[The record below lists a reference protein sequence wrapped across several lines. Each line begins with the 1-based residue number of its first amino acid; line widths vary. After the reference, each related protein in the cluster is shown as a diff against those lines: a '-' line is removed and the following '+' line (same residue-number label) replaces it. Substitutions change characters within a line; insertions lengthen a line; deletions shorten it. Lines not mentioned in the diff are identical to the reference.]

1 MWRGTLD
8 DFDPSA
14 WAAVNAETLLNGQ
27 TAQDED
33 AMTINFPFKL
43 FQVLPL
49 LLAGLLAG
57 ERALAIDAEADR
69 ILREMGDYLKGAEE
83 FSFRAEISYDAMF
96 TTGEKVRYGS
106 HSDISIRRPNR
117 LLVAA
122 NGDEHRRRVFYDGG
136 KLTLYDVQKNLYA
149 VTEVPN
155 QIDGALDSVFEKFGL
170 TVPLADFA
178 YADPYAVLTEHAEYG
193 QVVGVH
199 GCGDKRCHHLLFTQ
213 DAIDWQ
219 IWIET
224 GARPVPRK
232 LVITYKT
239 EPGSPQYEA
248 RLSGWDFNP
257 RLSDHAFT
265 FHPPEGSSEIEF
277 LPGSVEETQE

>member
-1 MWRGTLD
+1 MKKNI
-8 DFDPSA
+8 P
-14 WAAVNAETLLNGQ
+14 
-27 TAQDED
+27 
-33 AMTINFPFKL
+33 MKL

-49 LLAGLLAG
+49 LVAGLLAG
-57 ERALAIDAEADR
+57 ERAFAIDAEADR
-69 ILREMGDYLKGAEE
+69 ILREMGEYLKTAEE
-83 FSFRAEISYDAMF
+83 FSFHADISYDAVYD
-96 TTGEKVRYGS
+96 TGEKVQYGGKS
-106 HSDISIRRPNR
+106 AVSIRRPNR
-117 LLVAA
+117 FLVAA
-122 NGDEHRRRVFYDGG
+122 VGDEYRRQVFYDGS
-136 KLTLYDVQKNLYA
+136 KLTLFDVQKNLYA

-155 QIDGALDSVFEKFGL
+155 KIDDALDLAFEKFGL

-178 YADPYAVLTEHAEYG
+178 YADPHAVLTENAEYG
-193 QVVGVH
+193 QVIGVH
-199 GCGDKRCHHLLFTQ
+199 GCGDKRCNHLLFTQ
-213 DAIDWQ
+213 ETIDWQ

-248 RLSGWDFNP
+248 RLSGWEFNP

-277 LPGSVEETQE
+277 LSGRGQEAEE